1 MAKLNASPEIV
12 ELMEQQSAEINRF
25 AGWGTA
31 LADEMGAGHLECA
44 EKIRALRNPKK

>member
-12 ELMEQQSAEINRF
+12 ELMEQQSAEINRLRDGM
-25 AGWGTA
+25 AA